1 MKQFTYKGIDIDGKL
16 YKYNKKYRVAEVENN
31 NCMYFLQQ
39 KKLFKWQTISFFNSK
54 ELAISTYN
62 MIKQRRKIKLKII
75 KGD

>member
-31 NCMYFLQQ
+31 DCMYFLQQ

-54 ELAISTYN
+54 ELAI
-62 MIKQRRKIKLKII
+62 